1 MLAAFRTQSAS
12 STCERGAP
20 TIFGAS
26 IDENMGDAIKVT
38 VIATG
43 FDAADEI
50 PVELA
55 APARA
60 IASPPTRRETMRDS
74 LREGFSNAP
83 ASRSAFSTA
92 RPVAPEMTTV
102 STRRPAALAASLQ
115 AGATP
120 LSSSMP
126 EVRQRITFPAGIDG
140 DADWDTPA
148 FQRRGG
154 G

>member
-1 MLAAFRTQSAS
+1 MY
-12 STCERGAP
+12 EDVNI
-20 TIFGAS
+20 IFGAS
-26 IDENMGDAIKVT
+26 IDEVMGDAIKAM
-38 VIATG
+38 VIAIG
-43 FDAADEI
+43 FDAQTDEI
-50 PVELA
+50 PVEIA

-60 IASPPTRRETMRDS
+60 VASPPTRREAMRET
-74 LREGFSNAP
+74 LREGFGTAA
-83 ASRSAFSTA
+83 ASRTTFSTS
-92 RPVAPEMTTV
+92 RPVAPPMEMTSV

-115 AGATP
+115 ASSP
-120 LSSSMP
+120 MSSSMP